1 VEDLDGQ
8 ILASL
13 SEHFHL
19 FLAHDLAG
27 AVVGIDDMVAEL
39 ELDVFDFDC
48 DLDLLVELL
57 FGDCLGNG
65 VLLGL
70 GQPLRAAVLGQ
81 VCR

>member
-1 VEDLDGQ
+1 
-8 ILASL
+8 
-13 SEHFHL
+13 
-19 FLAHDLAG
+19 
-27 AVVGIDDMVAEL
+27 VVGIDDMVAEL

-57 FGDCLGNG
+57 FGYCLGNG